1 MTTVNGQVRG
11 GANQAALAIL
21 STHDALVAAATLT
34 RELIELNR
42 EAGQGSDGAFARLA
56 DAQKKAAS
64 VEGIRAYLAALK
76 EVRT

>member
-1 MTTVNGQVRG
+1 MSSNNGIRG
-11 GANQAALAIL
+11 GGFEAAVQVL
-21 STHDALVAAATLT
+21 SPADALVAAATLT
-34 RELIELNR
+34 RQLIDLNTK
-42 EAGQGSDGAFARLA
+42 ADSDGTGAFARLA

>member
-1 MTTVNGQVRG
+1 VTANGQVRG
-11 GANQAALAIL
+11 GAHAAAIAVLAP
-21 STHDALVAAATLT
+21 TDAIVAAAKLT
-34 RELIELNR
+34 RQLIDLNAQAD
-42 EAGQGSDGAFARLA
+42 EGSDGAFARLA